1 MNPATAAQKFYVSML
16 RSNIRPIVIATG
28 PAGTGKTMFA
38 CQVAAE
44 KLYNKSIE
52 KIIITRPVVTS
63 EESLGYLPGDIE
75 HKMDPYMRPIYDVFE
90 DTFSKSRVKQFIA
103 NETIEISP
111 LAYMRGRTFKNS
123 DIIGDEM
130 QNTTNGQMKMFV
142 TRLGD
147 NSKMVITGDA
157 DQCDLPETV
166 TSGLYDLTNR
176 VAHSSSPYIS
186 HVVFENSDIQR
197 HPAIE
202 DILKLYL

>member
-1 MNPATAAQKFYVSML
+1 MNPSTAAQKFYVSML

-44 KLYNKSIE
+44 KLYNKSID
-52 KIIITRPVVTS
+52 KIVITRPVVTS
-63 EESLGYLPGDIE
+63 DETLGYLPGDIE

-103 NETIEISP
+103 NDTIEISP

-123 DIIGDEM
+123 YIIGDEM
-130 QNTTNGQMKMFV
+130 QNTTTGQMKMFI

-157 DQCDLPETV
+157 DQCDLPET
-166 TSGLYDLTNR
+166 TSSGLLDLTTR
-176 VAHSSSPYIS
+176 VSQSSTPYIS
-186 HVVFENSDIQR
+186 HVVFENRDIQR